1 MVAFPEVQ
9 LLRKPD
15 GKAIKLMRGH
25 THQVYDLLIEAL
37 TDLLDDNRAPGA
49 TDAQIAC
56 MAHNAILEEL
66 RRRKSRMTIHEK
78 LEELKRKIGQTELY
92 SKARGKLSAPA
103 LELVERAYRELP
115 AEEADAV
122 RREILEV
129 LRSE

>member
-1 MVAFPEVQ
+1 MTIRE
-9 LLRKPD
+9 
-15 GKAIKLMRGH
+15 
-25 THQVYDLLIEAL
+25 E
-37 TDLLDDNRAPGA
+37 
-49 TDAQIAC
+49 
-56 MAHNAILEEL
+56 LEE
-66 RRRKSRMTIHEK
+66 M
-78 LEELKRKIGQTELY
+78 KREIGQTKLY